1 MKGFGPRPAPTGL
14 DKTHKEAV
22 MEIIKWQ
29 DIYEVHI
36 EEIDSQ
42 HKKLVSLV
50 NTLAEAMRSG
60 RGKTVVG
67 KVLKELVD
75 YAAYHFETEEKCF
88 LQHGYPE
95 YEAHKQIHC
104 DLTKRAMDMKKAF
117 DQGKPLAT
125 TQVMLFLTE
134 WLNKHI
140 VEEDRKFGRYVDAAA
155 CPTKAL

>member
-1 MKGFGPRPAPTGL
+1 MPLNPNR
-14 DKTHKEAV
+14 KTNKEAV

-50 NTLAEAMRSG
+50 NTMAGAMRSG
-60 RGKTVVG
+60 KGKTVIG

-75 YAAYHFETEEKCF
+75 YTAYHFETEEKYF
-88 LQHGYPE
+88 LQHDYPE
-95 YEAHKQIHC
+95 YEAHKQMHR
-104 DLTKRAMDMKKAF
+104 DLTRRALEMKKTF
-117 DQGKPLAT
+117 DQGKPLVT
-125 TQVMLFLTE
+125 TQVMLFLSE

-140 VEEDRKFGRYVDAAA
+140 VEEDRKFGRYVDAGAR
-155 CPTKAL
+155 PTKVS